1 MLKLTLLGIMLGFL
15 GERIFQ
21 FSHRAGVFRKL
32 EPIDLPNCHL
42 VKGSECGSEDIH
54 VLPNGLAFISSGLKF
69 PVLKSFAPDRPGEIL
84 LVDLNDDVLHPEPL
98 QLSEGID
105 ASSFNP
111 YGLSVYID
119 ERDGTVYLFVVN
131 HPMPDFKS
139 FIEIF
144 KFDEKQKALLHLK
157 TIKHPLL
164 QSLNDIVAVGPES
177 FYATNDY
184 YFESISLKFVEAF
197 LGLSWANVVYYSPG
211 DVQEVASGLY
221 SGNGIAIS
229 NDKKFIYAADVTAH
243 TINVYEKHAN
253 WSLTPVKAVDLGT
266 CVDNLSVD
274 PVTGDI
280 WTGAHPN
287 LWKLFFYRDEDPPGS
302 EVIRV
307 QNIHSDHPKV
317 THVYVNNGSVIQG
330 TSVASVYKKKLIIGT
345 IFHRALYCQL
355 D

>member
-1 MLKLTLLGIMLGFL
+1 MLTLTFLGVVLGFF
-15 GERIFQ
+15 GERVLQ
-21 FSHRAGVFRKL
+21 YTHRTGLFKEV
-32 EPIDLPNCHL
+32 EPFNPHNCHL
-42 VKGSECGSEDIH
+42 VKGIDGGSEDIH
-54 VLPNGLAFISSGLKF
+54 VLPNGLAFISSGLKY
-69 PVLKSFAPDRPGEIL
+69 PKIKSFAPDRPGEIL

-111 YGLSVYID
+111 HGLSVYID
-119 ERDGTVYLFVVN
+119 ESDGTVYLFVVN

-144 KFDEKQKALLHLK
+144 KFDEKQKTLLHLK

-164 QSLNDIVAVGPES
+164 KSVNDIVAVGPES
-177 FYATNDY
+177 FYATNDH
-184 YFESISLKFVEAF
+184 YFDSASLRPLEGY
-197 LGLSWANVVYYSPG
+197 LGLKWTNVVYYSPR
-211 DVQEVASGLY
+211 DVREVTSGLY
-221 SGNGIAIS
+221 SANGIAIS
-229 NDKKFIYAADVTAH
+229 NDKKFIYAVDLTGH

-253 WSLTPVKAVDLGT
+253 WSLTFIKAVDVDT
-266 CVDNLSVD
+266 SADNLSVD

-287 LWKLFFYRDEDPPGS
+287 LYKIFNYKDEDPPGS

-307 QNIHSDHPKV
+307 QDIHTDHWIV
-317 THVYVNNGSVIQG
+317 HRVYVNNGSVIQG
-330 TSVASVYKKKLIIGT
+330 SSVASPYKKKLIIGT
-345 IFHRALYCQL
+345 VFHKTLYCQL